1 MLDLFYG
8 KSFFYKN
15 QPKLFCEIFC
25 FNNNIDK
32 QMSHFA
38 NVIFMKTKYSQNHFS
53 RVFGLQRVV
62 ENFVT
67 LSPNNTQLKWNTKS
81 NGVFLLE
88 TIIIVF
94 RDFLLN
100 FLYFFLKKYFS
111 QSNGK
116 SRVKHIIYCLHDMTW
131 QNISKVIFLQQGR

>member
-81 NGVFLLE
+81 NGVF
-88 TIIIVF
+88 F
-94 RDFLLN
+94 ARDNYYSISRFSFK

-116 SRVKHIIYCLHDMTW
+116 SRVKHIIYCLHD
-131 QNISKVIFLQQGR
+131 KVNHT